1 MSKFQNESQNL
12 GSQTAINGFNNEGD
26 VRDKFKNWKNDLDA
40 QKWLEILGYELNLI
54 EDVDSEKITGN
65 HKPDIFVEVKIK
77 LKNIKERINI
87 SVKLVSNPN
96 RGFNQIDKRWI
107 DIYQELWDIPLSVVN
122 SLKLFTGEKFHNRNG
137 TRQTRRL
144 FLDEL
149 NDIERQELL
158 DFFKQNKKII
168 ISDILKGR
176 NVTADWMLVSV
187 KHGTLTKWVLKDI
200 EYVLSKYN
208 EGEVLVSPKGSLNI
222 GRVSVQRKGGD
233 NGRDTAKML
242 QFKFNPLDLI
252 D

>member
-26 VRDKFKNWKNDLDA
+26 VRDKFKNWKKDLDA
-40 QKWLEILGYELNLI
+40 QKWLEILGYDLENI
-54 EDVDSEKITGN
+54 DEVDSEKITGK

-77 LKNIKERINI
+77 IKNKKEKINI
-87 SVKLVSNPN
+87 SVKLVSNPR
-96 RGFNQIDKRWI
+96 RGFNQIDKRWV
-107 DIYQELWDIPLSVVN
+107 DDYTELWDIPNNVVN
-122 SLKLFTGEKFHNRNG
+122 SLKLFTGEKKHNR
-137 TRQTRRL
+137 TDVRQSRRL

-149 NDIERQELL
+149 TSIEQNDLL
-158 DFFKQNKKII
+158 EFFKKNKKNI

-176 NVTADWMLVSV
+176 NITADWMLVSV
-187 KHGTLTKWVLKDI
+187 KNGTITKWVLKEIDF
-200 EYVLSKYN
+200 VLSKYS
-208 EGEVLVSPKGSLNI
+208 EGDVVISPRKSLNI

-233 NGRDTAKML
+233 NGRETAKML